1 VIEVNQRPTG
11 TRLGQSGFT
20 SLTNVSRETS
30 ERLGQYVSL
39 LIRWNARINLVGANT
54 LGDVWRRHILDSAQL
69 LPLLPA
75 NTQTLIDLGS
85 GAGLPGLILAIMG
98 VPDVHLVE
106 SDQRK
111 AAFLREAIRITNS
124 RVSLHVQRAEKLGP
138 FVADAI
144 VARACAPLPELLG
157 YAAPFIGVHSVC
169 LFLKGAQVEPELIA
183 ALKDWTMTPQI
194 IPSRTDPTGRILRLE
209 GVARAR

>member
-1 VIEVNQRPTG
+1 MIEVNTRPTG
-11 TRLGQSGFT
+11 TRLGQSGFA

-85 GAGLPGLILAIMG
+85 GAGLPRSGPSLRRSVPISPSKSRSTAAMPAI
-98 VPDVHLVE
+98 
-106 SDQRK
+106 SS
-111 AAFLREAIRITNS
+111 AN
-124 RVSLHVQRAEKLGP
+124 
-138 FVADAI
+138 
-144 VARACAPLPELLG
+144 
-157 YAAPFIGVHSVC
+157 
-169 LFLKGAQVEPELIA
+169 
-183 ALKDWTMTPQI
+183 
-194 IPSRTDPTGRILRLE
+194 PSRLRRFAATRI
-209 GVARAR
+209 

>member
-1 VIEVNQRPTG
+1 M
-11 TRLGQSGFT
+11 SGAAI
-20 SLTNVSRETS
+20 SS
-30 ERLGQYVSL
+30 
-39 LIRWNARINLVGANT
+39 IR
-54 LGDVWRRHILDSAQL
+54 
-69 LPLLPA
+69 LLPA

-111 AAFLREAIRITNS
+111 AVFLREAIRITNS